1 MPSGMTVREFDRRAD
16 RLVAILPHAAALAAA
31 GRLRDGSDHAG
42 PEAHPYDASVLHV
55 WELYRME
62 RDGLPARIPGLPDAF
77 VSADGIANLIV
88 DAVSDLSDAASA
100 ARVAGWPLLRVWM
113 RGETDPLPYRFLLV
127 RP

>member
-42 PEAHPYDASVLHV
+42 PEAHPYDASVL
-55 WELYRME
+55 
-62 RDGLPARIPGLPDAF
+62 
-77 VSADGIANLIV
+77 
-88 DAVSDLSDAASA
+88 
-100 ARVAGWPLLRVWM
+100 RVWM

>member
-16 RLVAILPHAAALAAA
+16 RLVAILPRAAALAAA

-42 PEAHPYDASVLHV
+42 PEAHPYDASVLHA
-55 WELYRME
+55 WELWRME
-62 RDGLPARIPGLPDAF
+62 ASGLSARIPGLSDAF
-77 VSADGIANLIV
+77 VSADGLANLV
-88 DAVSDLSDAASA
+88 VEEESDLSDAAA
-100 ARVAGWPLLRVWM
+100 AATGAGWPLLRVWM